1 MVIKRFIEFVNE
13 SYLKGGRQ
21 PLYHYSRTSNL
32 TKIMDSDFLKM
43 GTVARPRGSKAIC
56 LTRSPYF
63 THDGGV
69 THSPRIVLN
78 HDKLKND
85 GYNSFPVDEVG
96 IAGNKSKHSGNFT
109 KSKIDNIKSGK
120 RPVPNG
126 LNLPKPGGKIRGLE
140 VEFEERIY
148 SDIQDIGKYIISFEF
163 TKESDIP
170 THQIITYLEK
180 YPDIVINLYDT
191 DKRSTVF
198 DITDKVTKKDK
209 VLLDS

>member
-1 MVIKRFIEFVNE
+1 MIIKRFLDFVNE

-21 PLYHYSRTSNL
+21 PLYHYSRRPGIIGIIN
-32 TKIMDSDFLKM
+32 DDVLKM
-43 GTVARPRGSKAIC
+43 GSVARPRGSKAIC

-63 THDGGV
+63 THDGV
-69 THSPRIVLN
+69 AKASPRIVLN

-85 GYNSFPVDEVG
+85 GYNSLPVDEIG

-109 KSKIDNIKSGK
+109 KSKFDNIKSGK

-126 LNLPKPGGKIRGLE
+126 LDLPKPGWMGLE

-148 SDIQDIGKYIISFEF
+148 SDIKDIGKYIISFEF
-163 TKESDIP
+163 AKESDIP
-170 THQIITYLEK
+170 KGDLINYLEK
-180 YPDIVINLYDT
+180 YPHIVINLYDSN
-191 DKRSTVF
+191 KRNTVV
-198 DITDKVTKKDK
+198 DITDKIIEKDK